1 MKSTD
6 AEDGIWVDDQYYI
19 LATSAR
25 LTRGSAV
32 LKFGDTF
39 AVFDRRGDIR
49 GPGELGLY
57 HDGTRHLSTLL
68 LAISGKAPLLL
79 SSRTSA
85 TDELFGADMSNPDI
99 LELDAVK
106 LPRDLVHIFR
116 SRFLTQGCA
125 HERIRLVNYSQDRVS
140 VAVSIGIAADFADI
154 FEVRGTHRVRR
165 GTNLPAHV
173 DRNSIELA
181 YKGLDDVVRR
191 TRVEFD
197 PAPRSLT
204 DSSAEFPIDID
215 PDESRTIEL
224 TIDCTS
230 DGSRRFQDFDAAFAS
245 VQRHT
250 EQKQRNYALVS
261 TSNAQFNSW
270 LSRSLSDVRLMT
282 TDTEYGP
289 YPYAGVPWFSTEF
302 GRDGIITALEMLW
315 INPALARGVLSFL
328 AATQADAVVVEQDA
342 EPGKILHET
351 RGGEMA
357 ALGEVPFGRYYGSV
371 DSTPLFIVL
380 AYEYYRRTADI
391 AFVKSIWPNVE
402 RALSWMREYGDID
415 GDGFLEYKRRTPNG
429 LVQQGWKDS
438 QDSVFHDD
446 GRLAEAPIALCEV
459 QGYAFAALN
468 GAAVLARALGDE
480 DRAGTL
486 AASAASLRTAF
497 ETAFWLEDLGTYALA
512 LDGAKRPCR
521 VRTSNPGHCLLT
533 RIADPDRAR
542 RVAASL
548 MTADMFSGW
557 GIRTVG
563 TKEARYNPMSYHNG
577 SVWPHDNALAAAGF
591 AHYGLTDSVTAV
603 AAGLFDA
610 RLYIEL
616 LRLPELFCGFR
627 RRTGEGPTLYPV
639 ACAPQAWAAAAIF
652 LILQSCLGLSIDAI
666 ERRVTVSHGRLP
678 DFLDHVRIRD
688 MALGPDASVDLL
700 FDRHIHDVGVT
711 VLGRTG
717 NVSVIVTK

>member
-1 MKSTD
+1 MRPPD
-6 AEDGIWVDDQYYI
+6 VQDGIWVDDQYYI

-39 AVFDRRGDIR
+39 AVFDRRGDMT

-57 HDGTRHLSTLL
+57 HEGTRHLSTLVL
-68 LAISGKAPLLL
+68 TISGKAPLLL

-99 LELDAVK
+99 LELDSVK
-106 LPRDLVHIFR
+106 LPRDLVHVFR
-116 SRFLTQGCA
+116 GRFLTQGQA

-140 VAVSIGIAADFADI
+140 LTVSIAIAADFADI
-154 FEVRGTHRVRR
+154 FEVRGTHRARR
-165 GTNLPAHV
+165 GVTLPAHV
-173 DRNSIELA
+173 ERKAIELA

-191 TRVEFD
+191 TRVEFH

-204 DSSAEFPIDID
+204 ESSAEFALDID

-224 TIDCTS
+224 TVDCTP
-230 DGSRRFQDFDAAFAS
+230 DGTRARQDFDAAFAT
-245 VQRHT
+245 VERHT
-250 EQKQRNYALVS
+250 EDKQRNYAVVS

-371 DSTPLFIVL
+371 DSTPLFVLL
-380 AYEYYRRTADI
+380 AYEYYRRTADLD
-391 AFVKSIWPNVE
+391 FVGSIWPNVE

-438 QDSVFHDD
+438 QDSLFHED
-446 GRLAEAPIALCEV
+446 GTLAEAPIALCEV

-468 GAAVLARALGDE
+468 GAASLACALGHGE
-480 DRAGTL
+480 RAGAL
-486 AASAASLRTAF
+486 SAAAESLRAAF
-497 ETAFWLEDLGTYALA
+497 ETAFWMEDIGTYALA
-512 LDGAKRPCR
+512 LDGAKRACR
-521 VRTSNPGHCLLT
+521 VRSSNPGHCLLT
-533 RIADPDRAR
+533 GIAHPDRAR

-563 TKEARYNPMSYHNG
+563 TREARYNPMSYHNG
-577 SVWPHDNALAAAGF
+577 SVWPHDNALAAAGL
-591 AHYGLTDSVTAV
+591 ARYGLADTAITI
-603 AAGLFDA
+603 ATGLFDA
-610 RLYIEL
+610 SLFVEL
-616 LRLPELFCGFR
+616 QRMPELFCGFR
-627 RRTGEGPTLYPV
+627 RRPGDGPTLYPV
-639 ACAPQAWAAAAIF
+639 ACAPQAWAAAAVF
-652 LILQSCLGLSIDAI
+652 LVLKACLGLSIDAI
-666 ERRVTVSHGRLP
+666 DKRVTVSHGRLP
-678 DFLDHVRIRD
+678 EFLDHVRIRD
-688 MALGPDASVDLL
+688 LAVGPDASVDLL
-700 FDRHIHDVGVT
+700 FDRHMHDVGVT
-711 VLGRTG
+711 VLSRTG
-717 NVSVIVTK
+717 NVGVIVTK